1 MTRDELKNRVIAS
14 IDSRKDELIATGN
27 DIFAHP
33 ELGYKEFRTSQIVQD
48 VFGKLGLSFESG
60 LAVTGVKAKLA
71 GRQSLANVCVM
82 GELDSVLCPGHPQAD
97 PQTGAAH
104 SCGHN
109 AQIAMLLG
117 VAYGLVESGVMSEL
131 DGDVSLVAVPAEEYV
146 EIEYRN
152 KIRNEGKI
160 KFLGGKQEMITA
172 GALDD
177 VDMAMMIHLGITRD
191 GKKVTLGGSNN
202 GFIGKFIKYT
212 GKEAHAGGAPH
223 DGINALNAAML
234 GIFGIHAQRETFKD
248 SDTIRVHPIITKG
261 GNLVNV
267 IPCDVRAE
275 TYVRGKTMDAV
286 MDASKKVDRALKAGA
301 MAVGAEVEIQTLPGY
316 LPRTS
321 DVAMDELFRGN
332 VSRFLTSDE
341 IKVSNEHSTG
351 STDMGDISA
360 IMPAIHPHIGG
371 AEGIGHSEN
380 YQITDPELAYIT
392 GAKAMALTVID
403 LLHDGAARTLEI
415 KRSFKPLYTKESYLK
430 MWEDLLRG

>member
-1 MTRDELKNRVIAS
+1 MTKDELKNRVISS

-33 ELGYKEFRTSQIVQD
+33 ELGYKEFRTCQIVQD
-48 VFGKLGLSFESG
+48 VFSKLGISFESG
-60 LAVTGVKAKLA
+60 LAVTGIKAKLA

-82 GELDSVLCPGHPQAD
+82 GELDSVVCPGHPQAD
-97 PQTGAAH
+97 PLTGAAH

-160 KFLGGKQEMITA
+160 KFLGGKQEMITV

-177 VDMAMMIHLGITRD
+177 VDMAMMIHLGITRE

-234 GIFGIHAQRETFKD
+234 GLFGIHAQRETFKD

-301 MAVGAEVEIQTLPGY
+301 MAIGADVEIETMPGY

-321 DVAMDELFRGN
+321 DTTMDSLFRANATMLIG
-332 VSRFLTSDE
+332 LDA
-341 IKVSNEHSTG
+341 IKDGDHSTG
-351 STDMGDISA
+351 STDMGDISCL
-360 IMPAIHPHIGG
+360 MPAIHPHIGG
-371 AEGIGHSEN
+371 AEGTGHSEN
-380 YQITDPELAYIT
+380 YQIVEPDLAYIV
-392 GAKAMALTVID
+392 GAKAMAMTVID
-403 LLHDGAARTLEI
+403 LLFDGAKTALEI
-415 KRSFKPLYTKESYLK
+415 KSSFKPTYTKESYLK
-430 MWEDLLRG
+430 MWEDLLK